1 MADPVARRLLA
12 GAVLGLGLLGVG
24 LAGAAPAAADG
35 SLAVSPAKG
44 ADDTPMQVATS
55 GGCPSPAT
63 NVLARIYGPGFGRD
77 GENVVGNT
85 PLGRYDQPIVLPL
98 SQTLR
103 ASAAAQTP
111 PVTLHGVYTLVVSCR
126 LPLKPASYIDYVGS
140 IEFTTPHSYRLSAK
154 RAALPAGPRATPD
167 PPGHATRTIAPA
179 TPPST
184 VDVAAPAGGQHR
196 VDALLIGLAALGV
209 AVLAAFGLQPIWARR
224 RAAAGSAQTA
234 GSTRAPAGTATAG
247 SRTKRVGSGS
257 TAKAG
262 TARTAASAKAGTAG
276 IAAPTKVGTART
288 AASAKAGVAGTA
300 ASARAGTVAGVGR
313 AAGARPAVSRRRA
326 GRPESTATAT
336 AAAAATRAA
345 EAKAA
350 ADVAV
355 AAAEAAAAE
364 AEAAAAEAQAAETAA
379 ALARSRPTRPAGG
392 RASNR
397 ASNRAGGGAGATRD
411 AAEPTSGAGD
421 SEAAPAGRGP
431 KAAGTRAGAK
441 RQ

>member
-126 LPLKPASYIDYVGS
+126 LPLKPASYTDYVGS

-184 VDVAAPAGGQHR
+184 VDAAAPAGGQHR

-234 GSTRAPAGTATAG
+234 GSIRAPAGTATAS
-247 SRTKRVGSGS
+247 SRTKRAGSGS

-262 TARTAASAKAGTAG
+262 TARTAASAKV
-276 IAAPTKVGTART
+276 APTKVGTART

-300 ASARAGTVAGVGR
+300 ASARAGTVAGAGR

-326 GRPESTATAT
+326 GRPESIATA

-350 ADVAV
+350 AAAAV

-392 RASNR
+392 RASDR